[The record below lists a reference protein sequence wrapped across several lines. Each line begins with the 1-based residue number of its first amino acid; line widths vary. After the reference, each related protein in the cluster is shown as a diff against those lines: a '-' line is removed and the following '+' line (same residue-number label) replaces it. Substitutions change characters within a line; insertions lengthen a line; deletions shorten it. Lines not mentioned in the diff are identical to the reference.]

1 MSTII
6 TFYSYKG
13 GVGRSMALANI
24 AVLMAKRG
32 LKVLVVD
39 WDLEAPGLERYFS
52 YFEQTAKTGGL
63 LPFFTEVADQM
74 GRDSKLP
81 RYQNHIW
88 KIEVDENHSLSLIP
102 SGRDSHAH
110 YATMLDQFDW
120 RRFFSDGG
128 GDFIERLR
136 DEWRKDFDFILV
148 DSRTGMS
155 DIGGICTIQIPDVL
169 VAMFTANEQSML
181 GVRDI
186 IQAAQRGR
194 QHLAYD
200 RMPLTVLPIV
210 SRFSSASELQTSLSW
225 LDRIAEQFSFCC
237 EDWLPQ
243 WIPPRAVFERLKI
256 PQVDWFSFGE
266 RLAVVEQGTTDPS
279 SMGFA
284 LDRITDLLASDF
296 DDIEAVF
303 GSAAHRPSNWKR
315 PERLKAFEK
324 ATTINDDY
332 EYDLFVSYHGGG
344 ALGEWT
350 KEFVNDLKDWL
361 SLELSKEPK
370 VFLDA
375 INTSVDDDWKVHTK
389 RAIKRSKIFIAIL
402 TPAYFTSNSC
412 IEEWLLFEAR
422 EQIMKKSL
430 IVPILVRGGHGTLP
444 KSIFKR
450 QYLDATKIFSPEGRN
465 SHRGSSPE
473 YSMFL
478 KEASNNINKML
489 KKIKPYSS
497 KLDDG
502 ISDIILDNLR
512 KKYAQPE
519 LYAEDSLL
527 AYFQES
533 HEKYLA
539 LIKERSLKLP
549 DHGTWEV
556 ALHILGDV
564 PLHKTDT
571 NFLSLLDSN
580 NPKFT
585 GWPVWL
591 ISRNFNDKTS
601 RPFVINGEWE
611 ALVDSTVNG
620 STPHIDFMRY
630 DPKGRFYL
638 RRALEDDISSS
649 KRAPAP
655 LKALDF
661 GLPIIRV
668 AEALAVGLAFATAM
682 GCSPEETKLAYSFKW
697 TRLRGR
703 TLTSWAQPER
713 YISSD
718 RSAYQDEVVTYANLP
733 LETSLSAMS
742 EYVNQCI
749 QPLFQIFDG
758 FELDA
763 QIVDDLTRRL
773 IERRL

>member
-24 AVLMAKRG
+24 AVLMARRG

-52 YFEQTAKTGGL
+52 YFEQSAKPGGL
-63 LPFFTEVADQM
+63 LPFFTEVAEHF
-74 GRDSKLP
+74 GSNSPLP

-88 KIEVDENHSLSLIP
+88 KIDVGEKSSLSLIP

-136 DEWRKDFDFILV
+136 DEWRKDYDFVLV

-210 SRFSSASELQTSLSW
+210 SRFSSASELQTSLNW
-225 LDRIAEQFSFCC
+225 LDRIAEHFSFSC

-243 WIPPRAVFERLKI
+243 WIPHRAVFERLKI

-266 RLAVVEQGTTDPS
+266 RLAVVEQGTSDPS

-284 LDRITDLLASDF
+284 LDRITDLLSSDF
-296 DDIEAVF
+296 DNLEAAF
-303 GSAAHRPSNWKR
+303 GGAARKPSDWKR
-315 PERLKAFEK
+315 PERLMGLEK
-324 ATTINDDY
+324 TTTISNDY
-332 EYDLFVSYHGGG
+332 EYDIFISYHHGGV
-344 ALGEWT
+344 LDEWT
-350 KEFVNDLKDWL
+350 MDFVNDLKDWL
-361 SLELSKEPK
+361 SLELSSAPQ
-370 VFLDA
+370 VYLDT
-375 INTSVDDDWKVHTK
+375 INITPAENWIEH
-389 RAIKRSKIFIAIL
+389 IKRTIKKSKILIAIL
-402 TPAYFTSNSC
+402 TPAYFTSNFC
-412 IEEWLLFEAR
+412 IQEWLQFEAR
-422 EQIMKKSL
+422 EQIMKKPL
-430 IVPILVRGGHGTLP
+430 IVPVLVRGGHGTLP
-444 KSIFKR
+444 KSIFSR
-450 QYLDATKIFSPEGRN
+450 QLLDASKIFSQDGRN
-465 SHRGSSPE
+465 SRRGSSPE
-473 YSMFL
+473 YAKFMQ
-478 KEASNNINKML
+478 EASSNINKML
-489 KKIKPYSS
+489 KVIEPFNP
-497 KLDDG
+497 KLDED

-512 KKYAQPE
+512 KKYVQPE
-519 LYAEDSLL
+519 LDAEDSLL
-527 AYFQES
+527 TYFQES
-533 HEKYLA
+533 HEKYET

-549 DHGTWEV
+549 EHGTWEV

-564 PLHKTDT
+564 PLHKPDT
-571 NFLSLLDSN
+571 SFLSLLDSN
-580 NPKFT
+580 NPGFT

-591 ISRNFNDKTS
+591 ISRNFNDKS
-601 RPFVINGEWE
+601 SWPFVINGEWE
-611 ALVDSTVNG
+611 ALVDTVDT

-630 DPKGRFYL
+630 DPKGRFFL
-638 RRALEDDISSS
+638 RRALEDDVSVSR
-649 KRAPAP
+649 RAPIP
-655 LKALDF
+655 LLALDF
-661 GLPIIRV
+661 GLPILRV

-682 GCSPEETKLAYSFKW
+682 GCVPEPTTLAYSFKW

-713 YISSD
+713 SLSSY
-718 RSAYQDEVVTYANLP
+718 REAYQDEVITFVNLP
-733 LETSLSAMS
+733 LETSLSSLS
-742 EYVNQCI
+742 EYVNQSV
-749 QPLFQIFDG
+749 QPLFNIFEG
-758 FELDA
+758 FELGI
-763 QIVDDLTRRL
+763 QVVEDLTRRL
-773 IERRL
+773 VERRL